1 MCCSLELNGSYR
13 RWRKDDHWLTC
24 VWVLWFFSIDL
35 LSGMFK
41 CNISLYYNQYCDH
54 MHGWNRNT
62 VVWCGYFVPLSARME
77 SEYCGV
83 VILYISVHGWS
94 QNTVVWLFCTSQ
106 CTDGVRI
113 LWCGYFVHL
122 SARME
127 SEYCGVVILYISV
140 HGWSQNTVV
149 WLFCTSQCTD
159 GVRILWCGY
168 FAHFSA
174 KPDAFT
180 WTSNSSISEGFLLRV
195 FWCNRC
201 LSLQNI
207 K

>member
-1 MCCSLELNGSYR
+1 MDNKQYFPIPNRNEFKLYKLHLRTCLTVHVSCPIPRDCAHSWKQIQICKHLRISNRWTMCCSLELNGSYR

-24 VWVLWFFSIDL
+24 VWVLWVFFL
-35 LSGMFK
+35 LIF
-41 CNISLYYNQYCDH
+41 CRVCLNAIFPFTITNIVTIC
-54 MHGWNRNT
+54 M
-62 VVWCGYFVPLSARME
+62 
-77 SEYCGV
+77 
-83 VILYISVHGWS
+83 
-94 QNTVVWLFCTSQ
+94 
-106 CTDGVRI
+106 DGIEI
-113 LWCGYFVHL
+113 LW
-122 SARME
+122 
-127 SEYCGVVILYISV
+127 CGVVILYISV